1 MNSEKVKQMLDSFY
15 MAKRILDLLPQL
27 TQGVLPSYIRYLE
40 AIIELE
46 QQNKKVKISDVSDY
60 LNLPRPGVTRTIHTM
75 EEKGFLKK
83 IAAKHD
89 GRITY
94 ITVTSKGQYIFEKF
108 NQEYFS
114 DLAKS
119 LDFLNEKDIDCTIKT
134 INEFYKV
141 MNERG
146 RK

>member
-1 MNSEKVKQMLDSFY
+1 M
-15 MAKRILDLLPQL
+15 
-27 TQGVLPSYIRYLE
+27 
-40 AIIELE
+40 
-46 QQNKKVKISDVSDY
+46 
-60 LNLPRPGVTRTIHTM
+60 TRTIHKKK
-75 EEKGFLKK
+75 EKGFLKK

-141 MNERG
+141 MKERG